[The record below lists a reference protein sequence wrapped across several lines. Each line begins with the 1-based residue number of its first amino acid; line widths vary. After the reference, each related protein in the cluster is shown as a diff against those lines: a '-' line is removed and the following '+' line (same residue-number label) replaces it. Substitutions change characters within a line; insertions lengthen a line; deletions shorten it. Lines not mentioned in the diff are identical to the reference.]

1 MEIWLPYGD
10 VESLL
15 TLQAENLG
23 ELSDPPPESHV
34 EELTQNLGE
43 RIKGREKLVVCDNK
57 RATVKLLKSL
67 APLLPQDGTLKIY
80 TRSPKA
86 LEDGVPELKGRGPE
100 ALSAAGAR
108 SRRTHLFA

>member
-23 ELSDPPPESHV
+23 ELSDPVPESHA
-34 EELTQNLGE
+34 EELTQSLAE
-43 RIKGREKLVVCDNK
+43 RIKGRDKLVVCDNK
-57 RATVKLLKSL
+57 RGTVKLLKTL

-80 TRSPKA
+80 TRARRRGWRTESP
-86 LEDGVPELKGRGPE
+86 
-100 ALSAAGAR
+100 
-108 SRRTHLFA
+108 T